1 MNMPGDEGR
10 MYLDEGAS
18 AAVERTFEALP
29 AAPGQAFARS
39 WWGQA
44 WLKALEDTAL
54 DGAQVKLGRRHARAG
69 AVGAVSV
76 RPGRITAVVQDRD
89 HTRHRSDVLLQQLS
103 AADWDRF
110 LDLVADRAGHIAA
123 LLDRD
128 MPPVLVEDAAA
139 AGIELLPGIG
149 DLESECSC
157 GAWDHCAHST
167 ALCYQLARL
176 LDQDPFVLLLMRGR
190 GEQELLEEL
199 QARSA
204 SRAEGP
210 AGAGVAEPS
219 GAGVPAVEAY
229 AARDI
234 LPPLPAPP
242 APVAT
247 PGIPPVLGGGTPPA
261 PGVDVAAL
269 EFLIGD
275 AAARAQLMLAD
286 ALSPRHPDGPPPP
299 VLTPAQ
305 DAVRLAASLPG
316 GPYRRG
322 WRPVR
327 GVMRGLWRQ
336 PYGPGSWAARRGWR
350 SWRRTG
356 HRSPRRWRGPPAGWR
371 PRGRTRR
378 PGRGCGSPV
387 TAGRWWA
394 GRPSCATGGTA
405 AGGRT
410 AGRAGSGYPRVR
422 PRTIRRAR
430 WRGCRRRGEEAVRK
444 NGVRWVGRRPGA
456 GARAGRRRGGR

>member
-1 MNMPGDEGR
+1 MYVDEGAS
-10 MYLDEGAS
+10 DSAS

-29 AAPGQAFARS
+29 AARGQAFARS

-44 WLKALEDTAL
+44 WLKALEDSAL

-128 MPPVLVEDAAA
+128 MPPVLVEDAAS

-149 DLESECSC
+149 DLEPECDC
-157 GAWDHCAHST
+157 AAWDHCAHST

-176 LDQDPFVLLLMRGR
+176 LDQDPFILLLMRGR
-190 GEQELLEEL
+190 GERELLDEL

-204 SRAEGP
+204 SRA
-210 AGAGVAEPS
+210 AGATGADAAAEPDA
-219 GAGVPAVEAY
+219 AGVPAAEAY

-234 LPPLPAPP
+234 LPPLPAAPP
-242 APVAT
+242 PVAA
-247 PGIPPVLGGGTPPA
+247 PGAPPVLGGGTPPA

-275 AAARAQLMLAD
+275 AAARAQGLLAD
-286 ALSPRHPDGPPPP
+286 ALSARHPESPPPP

-305 DAVRLAASLPG
+305 DAVRLAAAAPGAAISARLAAGSGRDARSLAAAVRAWELG
-316 GPYRRG
+316 GAAGLAVLEEDWTPEPEALARATGRLAAAWEDDGARPRLRGTRNRWTVVGGAAQLRYGRDGRWWPYRREG
-322 WRPVR
+322 GRWVPA
-327 GVMRGLWRQ
+327 
-336 PYGPGSWAARRGWR
+336 GPG
-350 SWRRTG
+350 TDD
-356 HRSPRRWRGPPAGWR
+356 PAGALAEL
-371 PRGRTRR
+371 
-378 PGRGCGSPV
+378 
-387 TAGRWWA
+387 TAEGWSA
-394 GRPSCATGGTA
+394 EG
-405 AGGRT
+405 
-410 AGRAGSGYPRVR
+410 
-422 PRTIRRAR
+422 
-430 WRGCRRRGEEAVRK
+430 
-444 NGVRWVGRRPGA
+444 
-456 GARAGRRRGGR
+456 

>member
-1 MNMPGDEGR
+1 MNTPGDEGP
-10 MYLDEGAS
+10 MDLDEGAS
-18 AAVERTFEALP
+18 PAAERTFEALP
-29 AAPGQAFARS
+29 AARGRAFARS

-54 DGAQVKLGRRHARAG
+54 DGKQLKLGRQHARAG

-110 LDLVADRAGHIAA
+110 LDMVADRAGHIAA

-157 GAWDHCAHST
+157 GAWDHCAHSA

-190 GEQELLEEL
+190 GERELLDEL

-204 SRAEGP
+204 SRAELP
-210 AGAGVAEPS
+210 AGEAAERS
-219 GAGVPAVEAY
+219 GAGVPAAEAY

-234 LPPLPAPP
+234 LPPLPAAPP
-242 APVAT
+242 PVAA
-247 PGIPPVLGGGTPPA
+247 PGAPPVLGGGTPPA

-275 AAARAQLMLAD
+275 AAAGAQRLLAD
-286 ALSPRHPDGPPPP
+286 ALSAGHPDSPPPP

-305 DAVRLAASLPG
+305 DAVRLAAAGPGAAISARLAAGSGRDPRSLASAVRAWELG
-316 GPYRRG
+316 GAAGLAVLEEEWTPEPEALARATGRLAAAWEDDETRPRLRVTRNRWTVVGGAAQLRYGRDGRWWPYRREG
-322 WRPVR
+322 
-327 GVMRGLWRQ
+327 G
-336 PYGPGSWAARRGWR
+336 
-350 SWRRTG
+350 
-356 HRSPRRWRGPPAGWR
+356 RWVPAG
-371 PRGRTRR
+371 P
-378 PGRGCGSPV
+378 
-387 TAGRWWA
+387 
-394 GRPSCATGGTA
+394 ATDD
-405 AGGRT
+405 
-410 AGRAGSGYPRVR
+410 P
-422 PRTIRRAR
+422 
-430 WRGCRRRGEEAVRK
+430 
-444 NGVRWVGRRPGA
+444 A
-456 GARAGRRRGGR
+456 GALAGLSAEE

>member
-1 MNMPGDEGR
+1 MYVDEGAS
-10 MYLDEGAS
+10 DSAAAS

-29 AAPGQAFARS
+29 AARGQAFARS

-44 WLKALEDTAL
+44 WLKALEDSAL

-149 DLESECSC
+149 DLEPECDC
-157 GAWDHCAHST
+157 EAWDHCAHST

-176 LDQDPFVLLLMRGR
+176 LDQDPFILLLMRGR
-190 GEQELLEEL
+190 GERELLDEL

-204 SRAEGP
+204 SRA
-210 AGAGVAEPS
+210 AGETGADAAAEPD
-219 GAGVPAVEAY
+219 GAGVPAAEAY

-234 LPPLPAPP
+234 LPPLPAAPP
-242 APVAT
+242 PVAA
-247 PGIPPVLGGGTPPA
+247 PGAPPVLGGGTPPA

-275 AAARAQLMLAD
+275 AAARAQGLLAD
-286 ALSPRHPDGPPPP
+286 ALSSRHPETPPPP

-305 DAVRLAASLPG
+305 DAVRLAAAAPGAAISARLAAGSGRDARSLAVAVRAWELG
-316 GPYRRG
+316 GAAGLAVLEEDWTPEPEALARATGRLAAAWEDDGARPRLRVTRNRWTVVGGAAQLRYGRDGRWWPYRREG
-322 WRPVR
+322 GRWVPA
-327 GVMRGLWRQ
+327 
-336 PYGPGSWAARRGWR
+336 GPG
-350 SWRRTG
+350 TDD
-356 HRSPRRWRGPPAGWR
+356 PAGALAELSAEGWSAE
-371 PRGRTRR
+371 G
-378 PGRGCGSPV
+378 
-387 TAGRWWA
+387 
-394 GRPSCATGGTA
+394 
-405 AGGRT
+405 
-410 AGRAGSGYPRVR
+410 
-422 PRTIRRAR
+422 
-430 WRGCRRRGEEAVRK
+430 
-444 NGVRWVGRRPGA
+444 
-456 GARAGRRRGGR
+456 

>member
-1 MNMPGDEGR
+1 MYVDEGAS
-10 MYLDEGAS
+10 DSAAAS

-29 AAPGQAFARS
+29 AARGQAFARS

-44 WLKALEDTAL
+44 WLKALEDSAL

-149 DLESECSC
+149 DLEPECDC
-157 GAWDHCAHST
+157 EAWDHCAHST

-176 LDQDPFVLLLMRGR
+176 LDQDPFILLLMRGR
-190 GEQELLEEL
+190 GERELLDEL

-204 SRAEGP
+204 SRAAGETGADAAAEP
-210 AGAGVAEPS
+210 DGAGVAV
-219 GAGVPAVEAY
+219 AAEAY

-234 LPPLPAPP
+234 LPPLPAAPP
-242 APVAT
+242 PVAA
-247 PGIPPVLGGGTPPA
+247 PGAPPVLGGGTPPA

-275 AAARAQLMLAD
+275 AAARAQGLLAD
-286 ALSPRHPDGPPPP
+286 ALSSRHPETPPPP

-305 DAVRLAASLPG
+305 DAVRLAAAAPGAAISARLAAGSGRDARSLAVAVRAWELG
-316 GPYRRG
+316 GAAGLAVLEEDWTPEPEALARATGRLAAAWEDDGARPRLRVTRNRWTVVGGAAQLRYGRDGRWWPYRREG
-322 WRPVR
+322 GRWVPA
-327 GVMRGLWRQ
+327 
-336 PYGPGSWAARRGWR
+336 GPG
-350 SWRRTG
+350 TDD
-356 HRSPRRWRGPPAGWR
+356 PAGALAELSAEGWSAE
-371 PRGRTRR
+371 G
-378 PGRGCGSPV
+378 
-387 TAGRWWA
+387 
-394 GRPSCATGGTA
+394 
-405 AGGRT
+405 
-410 AGRAGSGYPRVR
+410 
-422 PRTIRRAR
+422 
-430 WRGCRRRGEEAVRK
+430 
-444 NGVRWVGRRPGA
+444 
-456 GARAGRRRGGR
+456 